1 MNTSEVVEQFDKYVI
16 KSYSRLPIVI
26 VKGEGS
32 RIWDMDG
39 KEYLD
44 MFPGWAVSGLG
55 HCPPKVV
62 DAIRR
67 QAGELIHVDNTFCNI
82 QQGRLAQMLSER
94 SFGGKCFFCNSGAEA
109 NEAAIKLARLVGDGT
124 RYKIITM
131 EKSFHGRTYAS
142 MTATAQSKT
151 HNGFQPLVPGFTYV
165 PFNDYDALE
174 KAVDE
179 ETIAVMF
186 EPVQGEGGVNVADK
200 SYVQAVRK
208 LCDDKKMLLIM
219 DEVQTGM
226 GRTGKWF
233 GYQHYDITPDVITLA
248 KALGGGVTIG
258 AIVAKPELAKYM
270 GPGKH
275 GSTFG
280 GNPLACAAANAVIET
295 IEEGDLLNHTVAMGE
310 YLRSKLEGLKEKYR
324 LIKNIKQLGLMF
336 GVELAVPGDG
346 IASMALEKG
355 LRINCTQQTIL
366 RMMPAM
372 TVREEELDRVIE
384 ILDVVFKEF
393 EEKLAKESQ
402 ENSHVA
408 G

>member
-1 MNTSEVVEQFDKYVI
+1 VVEQFDKYVI

-124 RYKIITM
+124 RYKVITM
-131 EKSFHGRTYAS
+131 EKSFHGRPFAS

-355 LRINCTQQTIL
+355 LRINCTQQTSL

>member
-1 MNTSEVVEQFDKYVI
+1 VVEQFDKYVI

-124 RYKIITM
+124 RYKVITM
-131 EKSFHGRTYAS
+131 EKSFHGRPFAS